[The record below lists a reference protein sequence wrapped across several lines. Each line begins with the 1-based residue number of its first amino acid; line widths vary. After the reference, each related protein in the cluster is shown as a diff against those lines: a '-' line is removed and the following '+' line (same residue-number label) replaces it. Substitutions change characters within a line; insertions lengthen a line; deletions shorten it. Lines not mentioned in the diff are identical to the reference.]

1 MIVAMNKKDGLNEFF
16 RSLMLKVLASV
27 TSTAIVWL
35 MRSIAKLL

>member
-1 MIVAMNKKDGLNEFF
+1 LIVAMNKKDSLNEFF

-27 TSTAIVWL
+27 TSNAIVWL

>member
-1 MIVAMNKKDGLNEFF
+1 MIVAMDKKDSLNEFF

-35 MRSIAKLL
+35 MRAIVKLL